1 MAQKNKVNIVKKK
14 AGPEPAAEKIQQSSA
29 IPASSKGTVLVANY
43 HTGGIVFPR
52 RSPDGKILLKPLRLA
67 PGTTTPVDADEW
79 AKHIT
84 IKTVQHYIDKGLIAE
99 VKRNDAEVPMK
110 ESTSSD
116 LKIPEHLQTDEET
129 LQGNMLQ
136 ANVRK
141 ANLGT
146 VEIK

>member
-1 MAQKNKVNIVKKK
+1 MAQKKKVKSVTKK
-14 AGPEPAAEKIQQSSA
+14 AEPKPAAVERQQSPA

-84 IKTVQHYIDKGLIAE
+84 IKTVQHYMDKGLIAE
-99 VKRNDAEVPMK
+99 VKRNDADVPMK

-116 LKIPEHLQTDEET
+116 LEIPEHLQTDEEA
-129 LQGNMLQ
+129 LQGNMLE

-141 ANLGT
+141 AKPGT